1 MTETNPLIRLARRP
15 TGIPTTEDLV
25 YEEAPVPQ
33 PAPGEVLVRNRFL
46 SLDPYMRG
54 RMNDVKSYA
63 PPVALGAVMEGQ
75 SVGQVVSG
83 PGFEPGTWVLGGRGW
98 QHYCSVPPH
107 LLVPVDAEAAP
118 PSAYLGVLGMPGTTA
133 WVGCTEIAPVKP
145 GETFVVAAASGAVG
159 AVAGQIA
166 RRMGARVVGIAG
178 GAEKCAYVRDE
189 LGFDA
194 CVDHRGEDLPAALAE
209 ACPRGIDVYFENV
222 GGAVQRAVWPLLNPF
237 ARVAMCGMVAEYN
250 DGTPAP
256 GLNLMSAVRNKLS
269 IRGFIVGDHPRQF
282 PVWRETG
289 ARWLREGV
297 LTYREDVVHGL
308 RNAPRAF
315 AGLLSGKNFGKLV
328 VALD

>member
-1 MTETNPLIRLARRP
+1 MTQTDTTNRQFLLAERPKGEPTDATLKLTET
-15 TGIPTTEDLV
+15 
-25 YEEAPVPQ
+25 PVPT
-33 PAPGEVLVRNRFL
+33 PGPGQMLLRTEYL

-222 GGAVQRAVWPLLNPF
+222 GGAVQRAV
-237 ARVAMCGMVAEYN
+237 
-250 DGTPAP
+250 
-256 GLNLMSAVRNKLS
+256 
-269 IRGFIVGDHPRQF
+269 
-282 PVWRETG
+282 
-289 ARWLREGV
+289 
-297 LTYREDVVHGL
+297 
-308 RNAPRAF
+308 
-315 AGLLSGKNFGKLV
+315 
-328 VALD
+328 